1 MWRSSMNE
9 LRIVS
14 GADVDG
20 MSAVSTKPVVTPQ
33 MVHIDMED
41 ERIQDVIGRVQR
53 AIQGEYPDAEFVSY
67 IGTNPLGIYVE
78 TYTTEDHFVGILKL
92 LDDKLGNLHIAAGV
106 DICVV
111 PRRKAKA
118 QAA

>member
-1 MWRSSMNE
+1 MNE

-14 GADVDG
+14 SADAG
-20 MSAVSTKPVVTPQ
+20 GLGTVSTKPVVTQQ

-53 AIQGEYPDAEFVSY
+53 AIQTAYPDAEFVSY

-78 TYTTEDHFVGILKL
+78 AYTTEDHFVGILKL

-106 DICVV
+106 DICIV
-111 PRRKAKA
+111 PRRKTQA

>member
-1 MWRSSMNE
+1 MNE
-9 LRIVS
+9 LRIVATPEAEAQGS
-14 GADVDG
+14 L
-20 MSAVSTKPVVTPQ
+20 STKPVITPQ
-33 MVHIDMED
+33 MVHIDMGD

-53 AIQGEYPDAEFVSY
+53 AIQGAYPDAEFVSY

-106 DICVV
+106 DICVL
-111 PRRKAKA
+111 PRRKAKV